1 MSKSSR
7 NRLTLAGAL
16 WGLSLA
22 LLPAVLAFDGFALSP
37 FLLAAL
43 LLSALAGAGGALVA
57 GRRAIRRLTG
67 PGSSW
72 AAASGIGAL
81 QAVVAAAIAAL
92 SIWLALTVTMTG
104 FSPDAPGRILALF
117 SDPGIFL
124 QSALAAL
131 VVFGYAAFVGLLLSP
146 LVGSV
151 VLRLS
156 NEGGN
161 GASRKAVGETG

>member
-1 MSKSSR
+1 MSTSSR
-7 NRLTLAGAL
+7 NRLILAGAL

-43 LLSALAGAGGALVA
+43 LLSALAGAAGALVA
-57 GRRAIRRLTG
+57 GRRAARQRTEPDANWATASKTG
-67 PGSSW
+67 
-72 AAASGIGAL
+72 
-81 QAVVAAAIAAL
+81 AVQGLAAAAIAAL

-117 SDPGIFL
+117 GDPGIFL

-131 VVFGYAAFVGLLLSP
+131 VVFSYAALVGLLLSP
-146 LVGSV
+146 LVGSA
-151 VLRLS
+151 VLRLVKA
-156 NEGGN
+156 GDK
-161 GASRKAVGETG
+161 GASRGAVGEGG

>member
-1 MSKSSR
+1 MSTRSR

-43 LLSALAGAGGALVA
+43 LFSALAGAAGALVA
-57 GRRAIRRLTG
+57 GRRAARGRTE
-67 PGSSW
+67 PGANW
-72 AAASGIGAL
+72 AAASAVGTL
-81 QAVVAAAIAAL
+81 QGVVAAAIAAL

-117 SDPGIFL
+117 ADPGIFL

-131 VVFGYAAFVGLLLSP
+131 VVFGYAAVVGLLLSP
-146 LVGSV
+146 LVGSA

-156 NEGGN
+156 SAGDN
-161 GASRKAVGETG
+161 GASVGAVEESR